1 MNVIA
6 IQKILREFAEERDW
20 NRFHS
25 PKNIATALAV
35 EAAELLENFQ
45 WLTEEESRHLPK
57 RPEDYRAVREEIAD
71 VQIYLLRLA
80 DLLDIGLEDAVRDKL
95 GKNAEKYPV
104 ALAKGNALKY
114 NRLGK

>member
-1 MNVIA
+1 MNVKD
-6 IQKILREFAEERDW
+6 IQESLRKFSEARDW

-45 WLTEEESRHLPK
+45 WQTEEESRRLQD
-57 RPEDYRAVREEIAD
+57 RPEDYLAVREEMAD

-80 DLLDIGLEDAVRDKL
+80 DLIGVDMEEAVWEKM

-104 ALAKGNALKY
+104 ELAKGNALKY
-114 NRLGK
+114 NRFLK